1 MATSPAYIITRTS
14 TNDVVRELAIGHA
27 AADDRVYRTPNQ
39 PGNPCSFAEHAY
51 PHSEQT
57 PTMLP
62 TCRLAKEDYLLT
74 KTRHRA
80 PRSSFQ
86 NTPLYMSPSVD
97 AELSPP
103 RTARPWRN
111 SKRPTSHGPTPAP
124 APAPAMIKIGTTA
137 TSKKAMLQVSC
148 SHQFVPIWSRRRI
161 RPRRSRSLAG
171 SGGAALGRLRS
182 PPC

>member
-1 MATSPAYIITRTS
+1 VRPTLSVKTNLHLLPIGAHRYMAASPAYIITRTS
-14 TNDVVRELAIGHA
+14 THDVVRELAIGHA

-51 PHSEQT
+51 PHSGQT

-86 NTPLYMSPSVD
+86 NTHRYICLHPWTPSSPR
-97 AELSPP
+97 PGRRGHGGIP
-103 RTARPWRN
+103 RGRHPMA
-111 SKRPTSHGPTPAP
+111 
-124 APAPAMIKIGTTA
+124 
-137 TSKKAMLQVSC
+137 
-148 SHQFVPIWSRRRI
+148 
-161 RPRRSRSLAG
+161 
-171 SGGAALGRLRS
+171 RLRLRR
-182 PPC
+182 